1 MSKLLTTVLLALIL
15 AGFTGPIARA
25 DKDLSVVPTHGALA
39 QKAVYDQSYA
49 LLVGVNH
56 YPKLPGQLQ
65 LHFAVA
71 DAMAMRDILIKY
83 YGFPA
88 SHVRMLLDGDATKQN
103 IDDAL
108 SDFAD
113 RRKYH
118 TDDRVLV
125 FFSGHGQTVSL
136 PGGGEM
142 GFLIPNNAD
151 VDLADIDN
159 AGPFL
164 RSCVEMEEVWDYL
177 QSTPAK
183 HVLLVADACYSGLLT
198 QTRAL
203 GIAPGALSAM
213 AAKRA
218 LQVMTAGGK
227 GETSTE
233 LDRYGHGAF
242 TYKLLDELTSRAAAG
257 PGNVF
262 TSSELYGAVERSV
275 TNLTNGAQ
283 DPQFGNY
290 KTEGNFLFIT
300 TKPQTVPSIAS
311 VVDKTPTPTPSVN
324 GRKSHTTS
332 GKATVNVKPQPHET
346 QGGANQ
352 VQGLEAN
359 LGQML
364 FDGNWRFQVLAVQS
378 SDSYTLKVPATAPD
392 YAKYNGGAEF
402 DPDTYIFTPKQGN
415 TFISVDCLAKNGQN
429 SMQQLDFYSDQQN
442 TAITDDQ
449 ENAYTPIAFD
459 MVASSPWTTRN
470 LLPGSGEKL
479 TILFAVPKGTNPQD
493 LVVTLKNWNDHKGKD
508 IRVHLKP

>member
-1 MSKLLTTVLLALIL
+1 MSKLLTTALLAVIL
-15 AGFTGPIARA
+15 VGAVGRPLSAA
-25 DKDLSVVPTHGALA
+25 PKDLSVVPTHGELA
-39 QKAVYDQSYA
+39 QKSVYDQSYA
-49 LLVGVNH
+49 LLIGVNH
-56 YPKLPGQLQ
+56 YPHLPGQLQ

-71 DAMAMRDILIKY
+71 DAMSMRDVLVKY

-88 SHVRMLLDGDATKQN
+88 SHVKMLLDGDATKQN

-118 TDDRVLV
+118 TDDRILV
-125 FFSGHGQTVSL
+125 FFSGHGQTVGL

-142 GFLIPNNAD
+142 GFLIPSNAD

-164 RSCVEMEEVWDYL
+164 HSCVEMEEVWDYL

-183 HVLLVADACYSGLLT
+183 HVLLIADACYSGLLT

-233 LDRYGHGAF
+233 LDRFGHGAF

-262 TSSELYGAVERSV
+262 TSTELYGAIERSV
-275 TNLTNGAQ
+275 SNLTNGAQ

-300 TKPQTVPSIAS
+300 TKRQPVPSIGS
-311 VVDKTPTPTPSVN
+311 VVVDTSAKSTVKTD
-324 GRKSHTTS
+324 
-332 GKATVNVKPQPHET
+332 KATVDVTPQPHET
-346 QGGANQ
+346 QSGANQ

-359 LGQML
+359 VGQML
-364 FDGNWRFQVLAVQS
+364 FDGNWRFQVLNIQS
-378 SDSYTLKVPATAPD
+378 SDSYKLKVPATAPD
-392 YAKYNGGAEF
+392 YAKYNGLAEY
-402 DPDTYIFTPKQGN
+402 DPTTYTFTPKEGN
-415 TFISVDCLAKNGQN
+415 TLISVDCLAKNGQHA
-429 SMQQLDFYSDQQN
+429 MQQLDFYSNQQN

-470 LLPGSGEKL
+470 LLPGSGEKI

-493 LVVTLKNWNDHKGKD
+493 LLVTLKNWNDREGRD
-508 IRVHLKP
+508 IRVHLKS

>member
-1 MSKLLTTVLLALIL
+1 
-15 AGFTGPIARA
+15 
-25 DKDLSVVPTHGALA
+25 
-39 QKAVYDQSYA
+39 
-49 LLVGVNH
+49 
-56 YPKLPGQLQ
+56 
-65 LHFAVA
+65 
-71 DAMAMRDILIKY
+71 
-83 YGFPA
+83 
-88 SHVRMLLDGDATKQN
+88 MLLDGDATKQN

-118 TDDRVLV
+118 NDDRILV
-125 FFSGHGQTVSL
+125 FFSGHGQTVGL

-142 GFLIPNNAD
+142 GFLIPSNAD

-164 RSCVEMEEVWDYL
+164 HSCVEMEEVWDYL

-183 HVLLVADACYSGLLT
+183 HVLLIADACYSGLLT

-233 LDRYGHGAF
+233 FDQYGHGAF
-242 TYKLLDELTSRAAAG
+242 TYKLLDELSARASAG

-275 TNLTNGAQ
+275 SNLTNGAQ

-311 VVDKTPTPTPSVN
+311 VSAKPDRADASTKTQ
-324 GRKSHTTS
+324 K
-332 GKATVNVKPQPHET
+332 
-346 QGGANQ
+346 
-352 VQGLEAN
+352 
-359 LGQML
+359 
-364 FDGNWRFQVLAVQS
+364 
-378 SDSYTLKVPATAPD
+378 
-392 YAKYNGGAEF
+392 
-402 DPDTYIFTPKQGN
+402 
-415 TFISVDCLAKNGQN
+415 
-429 SMQQLDFYSDQQN
+429 
-442 TAITDDQ
+442 
-449 ENAYTPIAFD
+449 
-459 MVASSPWTTRN
+459 
-470 LLPGSGEKL
+470 
-479 TILFAVPKGTNPQD
+479 
-493 LVVTLKNWNDHKGKD
+493 
-508 IRVHLKP
+508 